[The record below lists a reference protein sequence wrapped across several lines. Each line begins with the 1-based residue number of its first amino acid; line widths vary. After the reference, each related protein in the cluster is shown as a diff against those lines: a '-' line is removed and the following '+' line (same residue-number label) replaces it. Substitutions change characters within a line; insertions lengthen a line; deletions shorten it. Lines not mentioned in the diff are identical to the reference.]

1 MGNFNKGGFGG
12 GKKFG
17 GGGRGGDRGGNRGGF
32 GGGRGGDRERAE
44 MHRATCDEC
53 GKACEVPFRPSGDK
67 PVFCSDCFETKRD
80 GGNDRG
86 DRGGDRGDRGNRSF
100 DSRDSKP
107 RFSDRRP
114 SKFEGEAKGAENL
127 KPQLIQINET
137 LNKILKALS
146 ASDSTVS
153 VQSTEQ
159 GKGNRHEK
167 APRKEVNI
175 AELKDT
181 IEKAM
186 ETKAP
191 AKKTAPKKTVATPA
205 KKVVAKKVAP
215 KKVAPKKVA
224 AKKATPAKK
233 AVAKK
238 K

>member
-17 GGGRGGDRGGNRGGF
+17 GGGRGGDRGGSRGGF
-32 GGGRGGDRERAE
+32 GGGRGGDRERPE
-44 MHRATCDEC
+44 MHRATCNEC
-53 GKACEVPFRPSGDK
+53 GKSCEVPFRPSGDK
-67 PVFCSDCFETKRD
+67 PVYCSECFEGKRD
-80 GGNDRG
+80 GGG
-86 DRGGDRGDRGNRSF
+86 TQDRGNRNF

-114 SKFEGEAKGAENL
+114 SQNEGGARETENL

-137 LNKILKALS
+137 LTKILKALS
-146 ASDSTVS
+146 SPEENTSAPK
-153 VQSTEQ
+153 EHR
-159 GKGNRHEK
+159 KGNRHEK
-167 APRKEVNI
+167 TPRKEVNI

-186 ETKAP
+186 VKE
-191 AKKTAPKKTVATPA
+191 VPA
-205 KKVVAKKVAP
+205 KKVVAKKTSTPAKKVIAKKIATP
-215 KKVAPKKVA
+215 KKAATPKKVA
-224 AKKATPAKK
+224 AKKAPAKK